1 MPRKT
6 LLIVMKKIYRYV
18 FKLFVSPLLATFIV
32 SLFVLLMQFLWKYV
46 EDIVGKGL
54 ELHTLLEFFG
64 YSMLT
69 LVPLA
74 LPLAILLA
82 SLMTFGTLGE
92 RLELLSIKA
101 AGVSLSKIMRP
112 LIIFVTLISI
122 GAFFFAN
129 NVLPYSM
136 NELRS
141 LMHEIKH
148 QRPELTLKENV
159 FDYSMKDMAIKVG
172 HKAPDGSM
180 LYDIMIYNHRDRA
193 EMGSVT
199 VADSGTIVFADDR
212 SYSTITLFNGATYD
226 IVHEEGKRYDTKTTP
241 YRRDQFTKQ
250 VAIIES
256 NENYERPDAEIYG
269 NHRTGQNLKE
279 LAQSVYKSDSIYSKQ
294 RGDLE
299 RRLTK
304 ASYLDATPY
313 SKVDSNYLAQTLDL
327 DSVFL
332 SYSYADQVMALTKA
346 KEQAAKVQNH
356 LDSRKQGLKWRKLTM
371 NQFKAER
378 HRRFTLSIACLVFF
392 FIGAP
397 LGAIIRKG
405 GFGMPVVVSILFFV
419 TYYILD
425 TFGIKFATESFTPI
439 WFGMWMSST
448 LLLLVGAFLTW
459 KAANDSVI
467 MDSEIYKRFFKRINI
482 FKKQQDNVE

>member
-1 MPRKT
+1 
-6 LLIVMKKIYRYV
+6 MKKIYRYV
-18 FKLFVSPLLATFIV
+18 FKLFVTPLLATFII

-54 ELHTLLEFFG
+54 EASTLLEFFG

-82 SLMTFGTLGE
+82 SLMTFGNLGE

-101 AGVSLSKIMRP
+101 AGVSLSKVMRP
-112 LIIFVTLISI
+112 LIIFVSFISI

-141 LMHEIKH
+141 LMHEIQH
-148 QRPELTLKENV
+148 QRPELSLKENV

-180 LYDIMIYNHRDRA
+180 LYDIMIYNHKDRT

-199 VADSGTIVFADDR
+199 VADSGTIVFSDDR
-212 SYSTITLFNGATYD
+212 SFSTITLFNGSTYD
-226 IVHEEGKRYDTKTTP
+226 VVHEEGKRYDTKKNP
-241 YRRDQFTKQ
+241 YRRDEFAKQ
-250 VAIIES
+250 VVIIETS
-256 NENYERPDAEIYG
+256 EDYKRPDAEIYG
-269 NHRTGQNLKE
+269 NHRTGQNLEE
-279 LAQSVYKSDSIYSKQ
+279 LAQSVHKADSIYTRQ
-294 RGDLE
+294 RSDLE
-299 RRLTK
+299 QRLVRS
-304 ASYLDATPY
+304 SYLSSTPFNR
-313 SKVDSNYLAQTLDL
+313 VDSNYISQNVAL
-327 DSVFL
+327 DSVFT
-332 SYSYADQVMALTKA
+332 SYSYANQVLALEKA
-346 KEQAAKVQNH
+346 MEQAAKINNH
-356 LDSRKQGLKWRKLTM
+356 LESRKKGLKWRKLTLK
-371 NQFKAER
+371 QFKSER
-378 HRRFTLSIACLVFF
+378 HRRYTLSIACLVFF

-419 TYYILD
+419 IYYILD
-425 TFGIKFATESFTPI
+425 TFGYKFATESFTSI
-439 WFGMWMSST
+439 WFGMWMSSA
-448 LLLLVGAFLTW
+448 LLLIVGVFLTW
-459 KAANDSVI
+459 KAATDSVI
-467 MDSEIYKRFFKRINI
+467 MDSEVYRRFFKRINI
-482 FKKQQDNVE
+482 FKKQQNNVE

>member
-1 MPRKT
+1 
-6 LLIVMKKIYRYV
+6 MKKIYRYV

-54 ELHTLLEFFG
+54 ELNTLLEFFA

-69 LVPLA
+69 LVPMA

-82 SLMTFGTLGE
+82 SLMTFGNLGE

-101 AGVSLSKIMRP
+101 AGVSLIKVMRP
-112 LIIFVTLISI
+112 LIIFVSLLSV

-141 LMHEIKH
+141 LMHEIQH
-148 QRPELTLKENV
+148 QRPELSLKENV
-159 FDYSMKDMAIKVG
+159 FDYSMKDMAMKVG
-172 HKAPDGSM
+172 RKAPDGSM
-180 LYDIMIYNHRDRA
+180 LYDIMIYNHKDRT

-199 VADSGTIVFADDR
+199 VADSGTIVFAEDR
-212 SYSTITLFNGATYD
+212 SFSTITLYNGATYD
-226 IVHEEGKRYDTKTTP
+226 AIHEEGKRYDTKMTP
-241 YRRDQFTKQ
+241 YRRDQFKKQ
-250 VAIIES
+250 VAIIET
-256 NENYERPDAEIYG
+256 NEDYERPDAEIYG
-269 NHRTGQNLKE
+269 NHRTGQNLKQ
-279 LAQSVYKSDSIYSKQ
+279 LAQSVHKSDSIYTKQ
-294 RGDLE
+294 REDLAQ
-299 RRLTK
+299 RLTK
-304 ASYLDATPY
+304 TSYLASSPF
-313 SKVDSNYLAQTLDL
+313 SRVDSVYTAKTIDL
-327 DSVFL
+327 DSMFL
-332 SYSYADQVMALTKA
+332 ANSYSEQVLVLNKA
-346 KEQAAKVQNH
+346 VEQASKIKNH
-356 LDSRKQGLKWRKLTM
+356 LESRKKGLKWRKLVM
-371 NQFKAER
+371 KQFRAER

-425 TFGIKFATESFTPI
+425 TFGIKFATESFTAI

-448 LLLLVGAFLTW
+448 LLLLIGVFLTW

-467 MDSEIYKRFFKRINI
+467 MDSEVYKRFFKRINL
-482 FKKQQDNVE
+482 FKKQQENVE

>member
-1 MPRKT
+1 MN
-6 LLIVMKKIYRYV
+6 LQLVMKKIYRYV

-82 SLMTFGTLGE
+82 SLMTFGNLGE

-101 AGVSLSKIMRP
+101 AGVSLTKVMRP
-112 LIIFVTLISI
+112 LIAFVIMISI

-141 LMHEIKH
+141 LMDEIKH
-148 QRPELTLKENV
+148 QRPELSLKENV
-159 FDYSMKDMAIKVG
+159 FDYSMENMAIKVG
-172 HKAPDGSM
+172 SKAPDGSM
-180 LYDIMIYNHRDRA
+180 LYDIMIYNHKDRT

-199 VADSGTIVFADDR
+199 VADSGTIVFGEDR
-212 SYSTITLFNGATYD
+212 RFTTITLYDGATYD
-226 IVHEEGKRYDTKTTP
+226 IVYEEGKRYDAKKAP
-241 YRRDQFTKQ
+241 YRRDQFKKQ
-250 VAIIES
+250 VAIIET
-256 NENYERPDAEIYG
+256 NKDYKRHDASIYG

-279 LAQSVYKSDSIYSKQ
+279 LTESVHQSDSIYSQQ
-294 RGDLE
+294 REALE

-304 ASYLDATPY
+304 TSYLASSPY
-313 SKVDSNYLAQTLDL
+313 SQIDSSYQAQVIDL
-327 DSVFL
+327 DSTFT
-332 SYSYADQVMALTKA
+332 SYSYADQMLVLERAT
-346 KEQAAKVQNH
+346 EQAAKIKNH
-356 LDSRKQGLKWRKLTM
+356 IESKKKGLKWRKLTM
-371 NQFKAER
+371 KEFKAER

-405 GFGMPVVVSILFFV
+405 GFGMPVVVSIIFFV
-419 TYYILD
+419 AYYILD
-425 TFGIKFATESFTPI
+425 TFGLKFATESFTSI
-439 WFGMWMSST
+439 WFGMWMSSA
-448 LLLLVGAFLTW
+448 LLLFIGIFLTW

-467 MDSEIYKRFFKRINI
+467 MESDSYKRFFKRINI
-482 FKKQQDNVE
+482 FKKQQKDVE